1 MAEGVRVAT
10 ILVADCSSQQQAEIR
25 EGIVGLGH
33 TLSFVTSGDEALA
46 AVARD
51 QPDLLIADAE
61 LPGVDGVALSK
72 QMRQQ
77 FPTVPVLLV
86 IDVVNKEVV
95 AAALR
100 AGAAAYL
107 PRQIVAREL
116 PGVVSELLNVAA
128 SQRRRVMFLQRLA
141 AVEYSF
147 DLESDPDLV
156 NNVVSHAELLLSQME
171 LFDDADRMRVG
182 VGIHEALVNAIVHG
196 NLGVSSELKAGRWE
210 EYHEAIA
217 VRRRTPPYCDRRVT
231 VVMRAERKRSFAI
244 QITDQGAGFD
254 VSKLPDPNDPSVW
267 EKPSG
272 RGLILIR
279 SFFDEMAH
287 SSTGNEIR
295 LMKRQPTED

>member
-1 MAEGVRVAT
+1 MAT
-10 ILVADCSSQQQAEIR
+10 ILVADSSAERQAEIASV
-25 EGIVGLGH
+25 ITGH
-33 TLSFVTSGDEALA
+33 EHAVTFVHSGDDALA
-46 AVARD
+46 VVQRD
-51 QPDLLIADAE
+51 PPDLLIADAE
-61 LPGVDGVALSK
+61 VPGTDGITLTGL
-72 QMRQQ
+72 MRQQ

-116 PGVVSELLNVAA
+116 PAVVSELLNVAA

-141 AVEYSF
+141 AVEYRF

-156 NNVVSHAELLLSQME
+156 SNVVSQAELLLSQME

-196 NLGVSSELKAGRWE
+196 NLGVSSDLKEGGWD
-210 EYHEAIA
+210 EYHDAIA
-217 VRRRTPPYCDRRVT
+217 VRRKTRPYCDRRVV
-231 VVMRAERKRSFAI
+231 VVMRAERRKSFFI
-244 QITDQGAGFD
+244 QITDQGPGFD
-254 VSKLPDPNDPSVW
+254 VSKLPDPNDPAVW

-279 SFFDEMAH
+279 SFFDDMAH
-287 SSTGNEIR
+287 SPTGNEIR
-295 LMKRQPTED
+295 LSKRQPDPSAES

>member
-1 MAEGVRVAT
+1 M
-10 ILVADCSSQQQAEIR
+10 ILVADNSAQRRSE
-25 EGIVGLGH
+25 LGDVLASLDH
-33 TLSFVTSGDEALA
+33 TVVFVASADD
-46 AVARD
+46 AVAAARR
-51 QPDLLIADAE
+51 QPPDLLIADAE
-61 LPGVDGVALSK
+61 LPGVDGITLTA

-77 FPTVPVLLV
+77 FPGTPVLLV

-95 AAALR
+95 VSALR

-107 PRQIVAREL
+107 PRQIAAREL

-128 SQRRRVMFLQRLA
+128 SQKRKVLFLQRMS
-141 AVEYSF
+141 AVEYRF
-147 DLESDPDLV
+147 DLESDPELV
-156 NNVVSHAELLLSQME
+156 PNMVSQAELLLSQME

-196 NLGVSSELKAGRWE
+196 NLEVSSDLKAGRWE

-217 VRRRTPPYCDRRVT
+217 VRRRSLPYRHRRVT
-231 VVMRAERKRSFAI
+231 VVMRAERRQSFCIHIA
-244 QITDQGAGFD
+244 DQGPGFD

-279 SFFDEMAH
+279 SFFDDMKH
-287 SSTGNEIR
+287 NQTGNEIT
-295 LMKRQPTED
+295 LTKRQPDPTAE